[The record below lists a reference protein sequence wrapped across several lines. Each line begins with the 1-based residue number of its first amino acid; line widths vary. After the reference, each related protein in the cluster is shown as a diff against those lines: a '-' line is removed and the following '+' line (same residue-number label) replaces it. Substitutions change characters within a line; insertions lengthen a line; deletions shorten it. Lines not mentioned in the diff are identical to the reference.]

1 MNFDTGAILVLSGP
15 SGAGKSS
22 LINLVKDDIG
32 PYYFSVST
40 TTRPMREGEVEGID
54 YQFVSEEQ
62 FKADIEA
69 EEFLEYAKVH
79 GNYYGTSLKPVKK
92 ALEERKLVLFDI
104 DVQGHTTVRSRL
116 GDMTTSVFITTPSL
130 CELEK
135 RLRTRDTDPLEV
147 IENRIKMAK
156 REIQRVSEFDFLLI
170 NDDLER
176 AAKHF
181 IRIAKAAR
189 LKIPAQQIS
198 EFVRKWEE
206 DEDCDFTC

>member
-22 LINLVKDDIG
+22 LISRVKDEIG

-54 YQFVSEEQ
+54 YHFVSEEE
-62 FKADIEA
+62 FKKDIEA
-69 EEFLEYAKVH
+69 EEFLEWANVH

-104 DVQGHTTVRSRL
+104 DVQGHNTVRNRL
-116 GDMTTSVFITTPSL
+116 GDITTSVFITTPSL

-135 RLRTRDTDPLEV
+135 RLTSRATDSKE
-147 IENRIKMAK
+147 IIDNRIKMAK

-170 NDDLER
+170 NDDLDR

-189 LKIPAQQIS
+189 MKIPAQDIS
-198 EFVRKWEE
+198 EFVIRWEE
-206 DEDCDFTC
+206 GDCDLTY